1 MSYRLTERFTL
12 DPFESYKLYQAMKL
26 HFESD
31 SYDAPKYNF
40 KTNVKPQAFFRR
52 RDKYYFAKLAKE
64 YPKQDQLVEY
74 FVSQFASGTKWV
86 GDMIN
91 EEGEANYRQWKKLT
105 ESIGY
110 EFQKDISTLC
120 TRCEVDQLEFDDL
133 LKVRNKQLPLAVT
146 LYNRGEVSLT
156 TIVILNK
163 LTGFL
168 HHANRSITETI
179 VWPDLYRKL
188 VKMEPFIAV
197 DLKKMKK
204 TVVNTFNIL

>member
-1 MSYRLTERFTL
+1 M
-12 DPFESYKLYQAMKL
+12 
-26 HFESD
+26 
-31 SYDAPKYNF
+31 
-40 KTNVKPQAFFRR
+40 V
-52 RDKYYFAKLAKE
+52 RD
-64 YPKQDQLVEY
+64 
-74 FVSQFASGTKWV
+74 
-86 GDMIN
+86 
-91 EEGEANYRQWKKLT
+91 
-105 ESIGY
+105 
-110 EFQKDISTLC
+110 
-120 TRCEVDQLEFDDL
+120 
-133 LKVRNKQLPLAVT
+133 KQLPLAVT

>member
-1 MSYRLTERFTL
+1 M

-40 KTNVKPQAFFRR
+40 KTNVKPQAFFKR

-74 FVSQFASGTKWV
+74 YVSQFAFGVKWV

-91 EEGEANYRQWKKLT
+91 EEGEANYHQWKKLT
-105 ESIGY
+105 ESVGY

-120 TRCEVDQLEFDDL
+120 TKCEVEQLQFDDL
-133 LKVRNKQLPLAVT
+133 LKVKDKQLPLAVA
-146 LYNRGEVSLT
+146 LYTRGDVSLT

-168 HHANRSITETI
+168 HHANKAITETI

-188 VKMEPFIAV
+188 VKMEPFIKA
-197 DLKKMKK
+197 DLNKCKK